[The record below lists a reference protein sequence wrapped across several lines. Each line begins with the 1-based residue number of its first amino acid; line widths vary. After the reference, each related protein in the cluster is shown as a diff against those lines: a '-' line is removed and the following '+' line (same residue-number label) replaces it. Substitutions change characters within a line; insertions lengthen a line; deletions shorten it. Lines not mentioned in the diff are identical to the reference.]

1 MHEWPR
7 EFQNF
12 SWALGQKRTSKFQH
26 FLPLEKLDAIVH
38 DRLAN
43 CVSFCQSYF
52 SGFSRDGDLF
62 LHTSR
67 KRGFHT
73 PPLVPKIIEPRQK
86 GSLVAVREET
96 RDQLSGPSA
105 LGRQLADGRGFSPGW
120 PGQPGLKVLRLAR
133 RPLVAVGQTN
143 RD

>member
-1 MHEWPR
+1 MRDSVYLCE
-7 EFQNF
+7 
-12 SWALGQKRTSKFQH
+12 G
-26 FLPLEKLDAIVH
+26 
-38 DRLAN
+38 
-43 CVSFCQSYF
+43 SYA
-52 SGFSRDGDLF
+52 
-62 LHTSR
+62 SR

-73 PPLVPKIIEPRQK
+73 PPLVPKIIEPRPK

-133 RPLVAVGQTN
+133 RPLVAVVLAN

>member
-1 MHEWPR
+1 M
-7 EFQNF
+7 
-12 SWALGQKRTSKFQH
+12 LGS
-26 FLPLEKLDAIVH
+26 LDFKAT
-38 DRLAN
+38 
-43 CVSFCQSYF
+43 YF
-52 SGFSRDGDLF
+52 AGVLTG
-62 LHTSR
+62 R

-73 PPLVPKIIEPRQK
+73 PPLVPKTIEPRQK
-86 GSLVAVREET
+86 GPLVAVREET

-133 RPLVAVGQTN
+133 RPLVAVGQAN

>member
-1 MHEWPR
+1 M
-7 EFQNF
+7 QG
-12 SWALGQKRTSKFQH
+12 AQQ
-26 FLPLEKLDAIVH
+26 EKNA
-38 DRLAN
+38 
-43 CVSFCQSYF
+43 
-52 SGFSRDGDLF
+52 DGD
-62 LHTSR
+62 TGR

-73 PPLVPKIIEPRQK
+73 PPLVPKTIEPRPK

-120 PGQPGLKVLRLAR
+120 PGQPGLTVLRLAR
-133 RPLVAVGQTN
+133 RPLVAVGQAN